1 MVSGYAS
8 ARRVAAHP
16 AAAAGIY
23 HGNLDYESNSDDL
36 VDGAQLLPYPVI
48 PSSPSLSPT
57 RQNVPNTITPM
68 SMALTEFHFL
78 LLYRDRVMGISNL
91 NEQLA
96 YEELLPL
103 VRIYTLGTLIVT
115 NGIMQ
120 KPNEQVRGLTADQ
133 VRKTYWIY
141 TDQSIWEISVTN
153 EHRDV
158 WKIYLDKGK
167 YDAALQY
174 ANVSRVMPV

>member
-8 ARRVAAHP
+8 ACRVAAHP

-103 VRIYTLGTLIVT
+103 VRIYTPGTLVVT
-115 NGIMQ
+115 NGI
-120 KPNEQVRGLTADQ
+120 V
-133 VRKTYWIY
+133 
-141 TDQSIWEISVTN
+141 
-153 EHRDV
+153 
-158 WKIYLDKGK
+158 
-167 YDAALQY
+167 
-174 ANVSRVMPV
+174 